1 MSSKMHR
8 LNGLEGAQSTGKA
21 FLACMSGKMILQMTQ
36 VTPNLTA
43 TDVTLL
49 ENTIAMKLLH
59 MSVAFILVNK
69 LLVTDG
75 ARCRFPGRRDGFGSR
90 GTGGTSFERG
100 LRRKLDLERRNPFT
114 RGGGLRLLSGET
126 RVRIIDWNRVWDGD
140 RGAAKE
146 GRRGTDTRANRV
158 GQDTGFNT
166 SINHS
171 LESSPGGQ
179 SGGRNRWSNHLGERD
194 GKGRK
199 GRRRDRFTGDD
210 QGGWRRRGTRE

>member
-1 MSSKMHR
+1 MHRLHMSSKMHR

-146 GRRGTDTRANRV
+146 GRRGTGTRTNRI
-158 GQDTGFNT
+158 GHDTGFDT
-166 SINHS
+166 SSNPS
-171 LESSPGGQ
+171 LETSPGG
-179 SGGRNRWSNHLGERD
+179 
-194 GKGRK
+194 
-199 GRRRDRFTGDD
+199 
-210 QGGWRRRGTRE
+210 